1 MHILRPGQNVSD
13 LLRDRAKLA
22 GVKDVDLHLSVREAR
37 DRSRECIRTDAR
49 MARLRVYVSE
59 PKCDLLR
66 RGAIRQR
73 DNQRGGDCRHSSEL
87 HHGALPSVFPPK
99 RPSPDTFCYRL
110 RITCPARA
118 PVRMPSER
126 VVTPLTTT
134 CRIPHA
140 TWFGSNVVPR
150 SPNSSAENTAMS
162 ARAPTR
168 IEPRS
173 ASPRNFA
180 G

>member
-1 MHILRPGQNVSD
+1 GARPQ
-13 LLRDRAKLA
+13 RAQ
-22 GVKDVDLHLSVREAR
+22 RR
-37 DRSRECIRTDAR
+37 RTDN
-49 MARLRVYVSE
+49 SHH
-59 PKCDLLR
+59 DNH
-66 RGAIRQR
+66 RGV
-73 DNQRGGDCRHSSEL
+73 NYHHPSEL

-110 RITCPARA
+110 RSTCPARA

-168 IEPRS
+168 IAP
-173 ASPRNFA
+173 
-180 G
+180 